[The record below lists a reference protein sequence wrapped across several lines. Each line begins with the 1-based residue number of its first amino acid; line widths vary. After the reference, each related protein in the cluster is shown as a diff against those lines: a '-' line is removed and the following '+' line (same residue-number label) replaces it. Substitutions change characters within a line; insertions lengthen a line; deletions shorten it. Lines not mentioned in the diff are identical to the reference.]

1 MTDLIKAENNLPT
14 DLISLTAEIKFYVQQ
29 WGQNTIEIGKRLI
42 TAKKLVAQGEWL
54 NWLDSNFNLTERTA
68 QNFMR
73 IAERF
78 GKTKSISDLNST
90 QMIAMLALPKGEEEK
105 FIAEKAAEGTPVEEM
120 KVKELRE
127 EVAKWKADFE
137 NKKSEVENLF
147 SEIETYKEKIS
158 NVELDR
164 DGAKA
169 ALKVAN
175 EESIK
180 LCDENAK
187 LQEQLQNQ
195 EPQVVEKIVEKIPE
209 DYTNTKMDLSAALS
223 KVDDLQTQLDKA
235 MKNVEKLK
243 KTNERLE
250 RKQYILPR
258 EIPKDAYKLFQAD
271 IKSGLPEI
279 ADNSVDFII
288 TDPPY
293 PKDFLPLYEEL
304 SKVSARVL
312 KDGGSLVCM
321 VGQSYLPEVVQLL
334 QTSMKYHW
342 CMCYLTLGASPQLWQ
357 KRTNTFWKPLLWFV
371 KGEYKGDWIGNDI
384 MQSPQ
389 NDKKF
394 HHWGQSVGGMKD
406 IIERFTNPN
415 DLILDPFLGGGTT
428 GVTAVMSG
436 RKFIGVDIEEKC
448 LETTIERIKESY
460 GSSEG
465 KNGLA

>member
-1 MTDLIKAENNLPT
+1 MQDLIGAENNLPT
-14 DLISLTAEIKFYVQQ
+14 DLTALTAEIKFYVNQ

-42 TAKKLVAQGEWL
+42 AAKKLVAQGEWL
-54 NWLDSNFNLTERTA
+54 NWLEENFNLSYPTA
-68 QNFMR
+68 TKFMKC
-73 IAERF
+73 AKHF
-78 GKTKSISDLNST
+78 SNLAMSQHLKTS
-90 QMIAMLALPKGEEEK
+90 QMFELLSLPEGEENK
-105 FIAEKAAEGTPVEEM
+105 FIAEKAAEGTPVDTM
-120 KVKELRE
+120 KVKELQE
-127 EVAKWKADFE
+127 EVAKWKADFD
-137 NKKSEVENLF
+137 KQKSEVENLF
-147 SEIETYKEKIS
+147 HDNENLKSENARLEKIRGS
-158 NVELDR
+158 LIDTLDGTRKNIDKLIIEKNSLEEEL
-164 DGAKA
+164 K
-169 ALKVAN
+169 
-175 EESIK
+175 
-180 LCDENAK
+180 
-187 LQEQLQNQ
+187 NQ

-209 DYTNTKMDLSAALS
+209 DYANTKMDLSAALS
-223 KVDDLQTQLDKA
+223 KVDDLQSQLDKA
-235 MKNVEKLK
+235 IKNVEKLK
-243 KTNERLE
+243 KTNKRLE
-250 RKQYILPR
+250 RKQYTLPKK
-258 EIPKDAYKLFQAD
+258 IPADAYKLFQAD

-293 PKDFLPLYEEL
+293 PKDFLPLYKEL
-304 SKVSARVL
+304 SKVAARVL

-384 MQSPQ
+384 MESPQ
-389 NDKKF
+389 NDKNF

-448 LETTIERIKESY
+448 LKTTLERIKESY
-460 GSSEG
+460 GSSERAD
-465 KNGLA
+465 GLA

>member
-1 MTDLIKAENNLPT
+1 MTDLDKAENKPT
-14 DLISLTAEIKFYVQQ
+14 DLNQLTVEIKFYVNQ

-42 TAKKLVAQGEWL
+42 AAKKLVAQGEWL
-54 NWLDSNFNLTERTA
+54 NWLEKNFNLTERTA

-78 GKTKSISDLNST
+78 GKTKLISDLNST
-90 QMIAMLALPKGEEEK
+90 QMIAMLSLPKGEEEK
-105 FIAEKAAEGTPVEEM
+105 FIAAKAAEGTPVDTM
-120 KVKELRE
+120 KVKELQE
-127 EVAKWKADFE
+127 EVAKWKADFD
-137 NKKSEVENLF
+137 KQKSEVENLF
-147 SEIETYKEKIS
+147 HDNENLKSENARLEKIRGS
-158 NVELDR
+158 LIDTLDGTRKNIDKLIIEKNSLEEEL
-164 DGAKA
+164 K
-169 ALKVAN
+169 
-175 EESIK
+175 
-180 LCDENAK
+180 
-187 LQEQLQNQ
+187 NQ

-209 DYTNTKMDLSAALS
+209 DYANTKMDLTAALS
-223 KVDDLQTQLDKA
+223 KVDDLQSQLDKA
-235 MKNVEKLK
+235 IKNVEKLK
-243 KTNERLE
+243 KTNKRLE
-250 RKQYILPR
+250 RKQYTLPKK
-258 EIPKDAYKLFQAD
+258 IPADAYKLFQAD

-293 PKDFLPLYEEL
+293 PKNFLPLYKEL

-384 MQSPQ
+384 MESPQ
-389 NDKKF
+389 NDKNF

-448 LETTIERIKESY
+448 LETTLERIKESY
-460 GSSEG
+460 GSSERAD
-465 KNGLA
+465 GLA

>member
-1 MTDLIKAENNLPT
+1 MTDVNKAENNLPT
-14 DLISLTAEIKFYVQQ
+14 DLNQLTVEIKFYVNQ

-42 TAKKLVAQGEWL
+42 AAKKLVAQGEWL
-54 NWLDSNFNLTERTA
+54 NWLEKNFNLTERTA

-78 GKTKSISDLNST
+78 GKTKLISDLNST
-90 QMIAMLALPKGEEEK
+90 QMIAMLSLPKGEEEK
-105 FIAEKAAEGTPVEEM
+105 FIAAKAAEDTPVETM
-120 KVKELRE
+120 KVKELRD
-127 EVAKWKADFE
+127 EVAKWKTDYE
-137 NKKSEVENLF
+137 QKKSEVENLF
-147 SEIETYKEKIS
+147 HDNENLKSENARLEKIRGS
-158 NVELDR
+158 LIDTLDGTRKNIDKLIIEKNSLEEEL
-164 DGAKA
+164 K
-169 ALKVAN
+169 
-175 EESIK
+175 
-180 LCDENAK
+180 
-187 LQEQLQNQ
+187 NQ

-209 DYTNTKMDLSAALS
+209 DYTNTKMDLTAALS
-223 KVDDLQTQLDKA
+223 KVDDLQSQLDKA
-235 MKNVEKLK
+235 IKNVEKLK

-250 RKQYILPR
+250 RKQYTLPR

-293 PKDFLPLYEEL
+293 PKDFLPLYKEL
-304 SKVSARVL
+304 SKVAARVL

-384 MQSPQ
+384 MESPQ
-389 NDKKF
+389 NDKNF

-448 LETTIERIKESY
+448 LETTLERIKESY
-460 GSSEG
+460 GSSERAD
-465 KNGLA
+465 GLA

>member
-1 MTDLIKAENNLPT
+1 MTDLTKAENNLPT
-14 DLISLTAEIKFYVQQ
+14 DLISLTIEIKFYVNQ

-42 TAKKLVAQGEWL
+42 AAKKIVAHGEWS
-54 NWLDSNFNLTERTA
+54 NWLKENFNLKERSA
-68 QNFMR
+68 QNFMAV
-73 IAERF
+73 AERF
-78 GKTKSISDLNST
+78 GKTQTSADLKFY
-90 QMIAMLALPKGEEEK
+90 QMVELLALPAEETKK
-105 FIAEKAAEGTPVEEM
+105 FIAAKAAEGTPVEDM
-120 KVKELRE
+120 TVQNLRE
-127 EVAKWKADFE
+127 EVAKWKSDYE
-137 NKKSEVENLF
+137 QKKSEVENLF

-158 NVELDR
+158 EAELDR

-169 ALKVAN
+169 ALKVAT
-175 EESIK
+175 EESVK

-187 LQEQLQNQ
+187 LQEELKNQ
-195 EPQVVEKIVEKIPE
+195 EPQIVEKIVEKIPD
-209 DYTNTKMDLSAALS
+209 DYTDTKYDLSVALS
-223 KVDDLQTQLDKA
+223 KVDELQTQLGKA

-250 RKQYILPR
+250 RKQYTLPK
-258 EIPKDAYKLFQAD
+258 EIPADAYKLFQAD

-279 ADNSVDFII
+279 ADNSIDFII

-293 PKDFLPLYEEL
+293 PKDFLPLYKDL

-389 NDKKF
+389 NDKIF
-394 HHWGQSVGGMKD
+394 HQWGQSVGGMQD

-415 DLILDPFLGGGTT
+415 DLQKNKSP
-428 GVTAVMSG
+428 TAEN
-436 RKFIGVDIEEKC
+436 FF
-448 LETTIERIKESY
+448 Y
-460 GSSEG
+460 F
-465 KNGLA
+465 KNFSPM

>member
-1 MTDLIKAENNLPT
+1 MKKKNL
-14 DLISLTAEIKFYVQQ
+14 S
-29 WGQNTIEIGKRLI
+29 R
-42 TAKKLVAQGEWL
+42 
-54 NWLDSNFNLTERTA
+54 
-68 QNFMR
+68 
-73 IAERF
+73 
-78 GKTKSISDLNST
+78 
-90 QMIAMLALPKGEEEK
+90 
-105 FIAEKAAEGTPVEEM
+105 AEGTPVETM
-120 KVKELRE
+120 KVKELQE
-127 EVAKWKADFE
+127 EVAKWKADFD
-137 NKKSEVENLF
+137 KQKSEVENLF
-147 SEIETYKEKIS
+147 HDNENLKSENARLEKIRGS
-158 NVELDR
+158 LIDTLDGTRKNIDKLIIEKNSLEEEL
-164 DGAKA
+164 K
-169 ALKVAN
+169 
-175 EESIK
+175 
-180 LCDENAK
+180 
-187 LQEQLQNQ
+187 NQ

-209 DYTNTKMDLSAALS
+209 DYTNTKMDLTAALS
-223 KVDDLQTQLDKA
+223 KVDDLQSQLDKA
-235 MKNVEKLK
+235 IKNVEKLK
-243 KTNERLE
+243 KTNKRLE
-250 RKQYILPR
+250 RKQYTLPKK
-258 EIPKDAYKLFQAD
+258 IPADAYKLFQAD

-293 PKDFLPLYEEL
+293 PKNFLPLYKEL

-384 MQSPQ
+384 MESPQ
-389 NDKKF
+389 NDKNF

-448 LETTIERIKESY
+448 LETTLERIKESY
-460 GSSEG
+460 GSSERAD
-465 KNGLA
+465 GLA